1 MDKSWLFEI
10 DKDNTGTIKIS
21 EPLLSDEYIA
31 EERARAEFL
40 INSYASID
48 IEFKTYR
55 SDIELNDILNIQGLP
70 YLVKG
75 ISARVD
81 KEKIVFGYL
90 CRRYE

>member
-1 MDKSWLFEI
+1 MAKSWLFEI
-10 DKDNTGTIKIS
+10 DKDNSGTIKIS
-21 EPLLSDEYIA
+21 EPLLSDRYKA

-55 SDIELNDILNIQGLP
+55 SDIGLNDILNINGLP

-75 ISARVD
+75 ISASVD
-81 KEKIVFGYL
+81 KEKIIFGYL